1 MWQVLG
7 RARPVAA
14 SLFAAT
20 LLAGANAAAQDN
32 YINQNISGFNL
43 PGVSLSQGHDE
54 VRAADGTTCRSA
66 VGGSG
71 AYMDVGVIG
80 NPEQDANG
88 NSSMS
93 AYGRIVVPLGR
104 MPKRVDCSKLYDL
117 EVARLE
123 IELKLSQ
130 MGLGRGISPVSEE
143 DGAEEPSTDVSG
155 EAPTDIPSM
164 ADKPS
169 VATDAAAAAPTEP
182 VQKQPVKPVK
192 VADAATKSSG
202 WEDDG
207 WTTDGLKK

>member
-14 SLFAAT
+14 ILFAAT
-20 LLAGANAAAQDN
+20 LLAGVEAAAQDN

-43 PGVSLSQGHDE
+43 PGVTLSQGHDE

-93 AYGRIVVPLGR
+93 AYGRIVVPLGK

-117 EVARLE
+117 EVTRLE
-123 IELKLSQ
+123 LELKLAQ
-130 MGLGRGISPVSEE
+130 MGLGRGISPVSDESA
-143 DGAEEPSTDVSG
+143 DGASAEMTG
-155 EAPTDIPSM
+155 EAP
-164 ADKPS
+164 ADLPP
-169 VATDAAAAAPTEP
+169 VATALERTAMANAAAAEP
-182 VQKQPVKPVK
+182 VQKQPAKPVK
-192 VADAATKSSG
+192 VAQAAPKSAG
-202 WEDDG
+202 WEDEG
-207 WTTDGLKK
+207 WSTDGLKK